1 MKLHLK
7 FEPGSDAGGRRAV
20 AQRAR
25 LLGAKRVRPM
35 VPGAT
40 KPAFRSMY
48 VVELDDDA
56 DSSQVIDALNAEEC
70 VQSVEREFTRGL
82 AAADD
87 A

>member
-1 MKLHLK
+1 VKLHLK
-7 FEPGSDAGGRRAV
+7 FEQDSDAGGRRAV
-20 AQRAR
+20 AKRAR

-56 DSSQVIDALNAEEC
+56 DSSQVIDALNAEDC
-70 VQSVEREFTRGL
+70 VQSVEPEFTRGL

>member
-25 LLGAKRVRPM
+25 RLGAKRVRPI

-56 DSSQVIDALNAEEC
+56 DSSRVIDALNAEDC
-70 VQSVEREFTRGL
+70 VQSIEPAFTRGL
-82 AAADD
+82 AATDD